1 MTLTQITYF
10 TAVCEYKNVTKA
22 ANALFVSR
30 TAVSRALKDLE
41 NEWDLVLFKRSRTG
55 VELTEDGERVR
66 DIFTDF
72 NNAYMALKKSVNDRR
87 RAQNRQELR
96 IGITTTTGSMFFPEF
111 FGGFTQLYPDI
122 RLRFTE
128 HNAFDS
134 INAML
139 SGAIDFFITPHIINE
154 SAYNDVIEKVATYT
168 TELVYCVSLQHPLS
182 TRMAVTDAE
191 IDPLEKASLL
201 TPLPSGDLT
210 DDELRQLLNDEEGLF
225 FIRTS
230 QQQLLHKIVA
240 EDFSTIVLPREIAE
254 GWNDIRM
261 IPFEPPKKFPVYI
274 IWDKTLKPTNAHK
287 AFQQYVKQYNYQN
300 YPR

>member
-87 RAQNRQELR
+87 RIQDQKDLR
-96 IGITTTTGSMFFPEF
+96 IGITTTTGSMFFPDF
-111 FGGFTQLYPDI
+111 FHGFKIQHPDI

-134 INAML
+134 INALL

-154 SAYNDVIEKVATYT
+154 NAYHGIIEKVPTYT
-168 TELVYCVSLQHPLS
+168 TELVFCVSPEHPLS

-191 IDPLEKASLL
+191 INPLEKASLL
-201 TPLPSGDLT
+201 TPLPSGDLS
-210 DDELRQLLNDEEGLF
+210 DDELRQLINDEEGLF

-230 QQQLLHKIVA
+230 QQQLIHKIVA
-240 EDFSTIVLPREIAE
+240 DNFTSIVLPREIAE
-254 GWNDIRM
+254 GWDDIRM
-261 IPFEPPKKFPVYI
+261 IPFEPPKRFPVYI
-274 IWDKTLKPTNAHK
+274 IWDKTRKPSEAHQY
-287 AFQQYVKQYNYQN
+287 FQQYALHYDYHSVAK
-300 YPR
+300 

>member
-41 NEWDLVLFKRSRTG
+41 NEWDLILFKRSRTG

-87 RAQNRQELR
+87 RIQNQQELR
-96 IGITTTTGSMFFPEF
+96 IGITTTTGSMFFPDF
-111 FGGFTQLYPDI
+111 FRGFKSHHPDI

-134 INAML
+134 INALL

-154 SAYNDVIEKVATYT
+154 SVYNDIIEKVPTYT
-168 TELVYCVSLQHPLS
+168 TELVFCVSPEHPLS

-191 IDPLEKASLL
+191 INPLEKASLL
-201 TPLPSGDLT
+201 TPLPTGDLS
-210 DDELRQLLNDEEGLF
+210 DDELRQLINDEEGLF
-225 FIRTS
+225 FMRTS
-230 QQQLLHKIVA
+230 QQQLIHKIVA
-240 EDFSTIVLPREIAE
+240 DNFSSIVLPREIAE
-254 GWNDIRM
+254 DWDDIRK
-261 IPFEPPKKFPVYI
+261 IPFEPPKQFPVYI
-274 IWDKTLKPTNAHK
+274 IWDKTRRPSVAHQV
-287 AFQQYVKQYNYQN
+287 FQQYVKQYNYPSVAN
-300 YPR
+300 

>member
-87 RAQNRQELR
+87 RAQNQQELR
-96 IGITTTTGSMFFPEF
+96 IGITTTTGGMFFPDF
-111 FGGFTQLYPDI
+111 FRGFKTRRPDI

-134 INAML
+134 INALL
-139 SGAIDFFITPHIINE
+139 SGVIDFFITPHIVNE
-154 SAYNDVIEKVATYT
+154 SAYNDIIEKVATYT
-168 TELVYCVSLQHPLS
+168 TELVLCVSLEHPLS
-182 TRMAVTDAE
+182 TRTAVTDAE
-191 IDPLEKASLL
+191 ITSLEKASLL
-201 TPLPSGDLT
+201 TPLPTGDLS

-230 QQQLLHKIVA
+230 QQQLIHKIVA
-240 EDFSTIVLPREIAE
+240 DNFSTIVLPREIAE
-254 GWNDIRM
+254 GWDDIRK

-274 IWDKTLKPTNAHK
+274 IWDKTRKPSDAHL
-287 AFQQYVKQYNYQN
+287 AFQQYVKQYNYR
-300 YPR
+300 PFSS

>member
-41 NEWDLVLFKRSRTG
+41 TEWDLVLFKRSRTG

-72 NNAYMALKKSVNDRR
+72 NNAYMALKKNVNDRR
-87 RAQNRQELR
+87 RAQSHPELR
-96 IGITTTTGSMFFPEF
+96 IGITTTTGSMFFPDF
-111 FGGFTQLYPDI
+111 FRGFQNLHPEI
-122 RLRFTE
+122 HLKFSE

-139 SGAIDFFITPHIINE
+139 SGDIDFFITPHIINE
-154 SAYNDVIEKVATYT
+154 SAYNNIIEKVPTYN
-168 TELVYCVSLQHPLS
+168 TELVFCVGNANPLS
-182 TRMAVTDAE
+182 TRMAVTEAE
-191 IDPLEKASLL
+191 TGALERASLL

-210 DDELRQLLNDEEGLF
+210 DAELRSLINDEKGIF
-225 FIRTS
+225 FMRTS
-230 QQQLLHKIVA
+230 QQQLLQKIVSA
-240 EDFSTIVLPREIAE
+240 DFATIVMPREIAE
-254 GWNDIRM
+254 GWTDIRR
-261 IPFEPPKKFPVYI
+261 IPFEPPKMFPVYI
-274 IWDKTLKPTNAHK
+274 IWDKTLKASHAHQ
-287 AFQQYVKQYNYQN
+287 AFQEYVRNYD
-300 YPR
+300 YSLIK